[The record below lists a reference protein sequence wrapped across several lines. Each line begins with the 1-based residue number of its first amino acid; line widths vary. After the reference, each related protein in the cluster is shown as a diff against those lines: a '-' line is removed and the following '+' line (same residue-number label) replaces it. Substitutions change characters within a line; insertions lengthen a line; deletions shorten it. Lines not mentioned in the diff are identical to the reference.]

1 MKASEFERWARTRAR
16 GKYRF
21 VLFSGV
27 LAYGLP
33 MFVIMTFIIPHPKI
47 TRPESAL
54 LWLLT
59 GAGYGT
65 AMWLMQEYRYRRAA
79 PKS

>member
-1 MKASEFERWARTRAR
+1 MKAIEFERWARTRAQ

-21 VLFSGV
+21 VLLSGV
-27 LAYGLP
+27 LAYGVP
-33 MFVIMTFIIPHPKI
+33 MFVIMTFMIPHPKF
-47 TRPESAL
+47 TKPESAL

-59 GAGYGT
+59 GACYGIAT
-65 AMWLMQEYRYRRAA
+65 WLMQEYRYRKAA